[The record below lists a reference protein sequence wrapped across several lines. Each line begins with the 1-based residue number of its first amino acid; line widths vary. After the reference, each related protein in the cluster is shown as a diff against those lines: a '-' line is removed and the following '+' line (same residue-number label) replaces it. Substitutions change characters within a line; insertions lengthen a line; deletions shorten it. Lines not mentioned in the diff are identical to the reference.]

1 MDKKS
6 KILLLTFLVLVI
18 VVVAFTYYKYM
29 VKRDY
34 IIEAQADCDPY
45 AEACFIWQCDPK
57 SSEEGPPDG
66 EASEA
71 CTGDPE
77 EDIWYYQIVRRN
89 AMNIPPCDPND
100 ENCDALTC
108 DPALEKDC
116 EIILC
121 DEETAVEQET
131 KCNDPAEYIMNNPPE
146 EEEECDPEE
155 DEECVIEEEDE
166 EETECEEGDEECI
179 TEEEGGEELTDES
192 ADLSEEE

>member
-6 KILLLTFLVLVI
+6 KILLLAFLMLVI
-18 VVVAFTYYKYM
+18 GVVVFTYYKYM

-34 IIEAQADCDPY
+34 VIEAQADCDPY
-45 AEACFIWQCDPK
+45 TEACFIWQCDPE

-77 EDIWYYQIVRRN
+77 EDIWYYQIVKRN
-89 AMNIPPCDPND
+89 AMNIPLCDPND

-108 DPALEKDC
+108 DPLLEKDC

-121 DEETAVEQET
+121 DEETAAEQEAE
-131 KCNDPAEYIMNNPPE
+131 CNDPAEYIMNNPPE
-146 EEEECDPEE
+146 EEEDLSANEA
-155 DEECVIEEEDE
+155 
-166 EETECEEGDEECI
+166 ECEEGDEECVI
-179 TEEEGGEELTDES
+179 EGEEENLTDES